1 MCKSRPKAEALEYKA
16 RPWARAPCVSGRLWV
31 ARCMPVRLRGACAQ
45 GAARAM
51 RLRACVGRAPQAHAT
66 AVGRARRVPRTR
78 CLCERGDPSKGRAC
92 LACKWQMSLVAMIH
106 RDSSRPYPHTTHLFL
121 PIAME
126 VISYV
131 EGRKTQVLV
140 RGWPWTRKQVEA
152 NHL

>member
-1 MCKSRPKAEALEYKA
+1 MAEALEYKA

-31 ARCMPVRLRGACAQ
+31 ARCTAMRLRGARAQ

-66 AVGRARRVPRTR
+66 AVGRARQRV
-78 CLCERGDPSKGRAC
+78 DPSKGRAC

-121 PIAME
+121 PISVE

-131 EGRKTQVLV
+131 KGRKT
-140 RGWPWTRKQVEA
+140 
-152 NHL
+152 